1 MVIHFKLSDKDQV
14 PKLNKIASKYPFD
27 IWIHSE
33 DRKYDAN
40 SILSLYTLPFKKD
53 LKLVVEEDEGVN
65 STALLEDMKAFR

>member
-33 DRKYDAN
+33 DRKYDAT
-40 SILSLYTLPFKKD
+40 SILSLYTLPFKTE
-53 LKLVVEEDEGVN
+53 LKLVVEEDVN